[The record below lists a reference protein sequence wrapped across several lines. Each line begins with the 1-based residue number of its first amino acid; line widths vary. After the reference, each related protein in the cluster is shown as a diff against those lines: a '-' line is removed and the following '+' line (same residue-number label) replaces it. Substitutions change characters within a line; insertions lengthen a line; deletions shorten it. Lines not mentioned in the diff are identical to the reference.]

1 MNILKKF
8 DVLKTRYT
16 KWLEPKLKQ
25 KVIGKNTTAES
36 CSGSQWHVV
45 LSLMI
50 FYIHIIVTQALK
62 SYARLLSHF
71 KRMTIT

>member
-50 FYIHIIVTQALK
+50 F
-62 SYARLLSHF
+62 
-71 KRMTIT
+71 

>member
-36 CSGSQWHVV
+36 CSAWFTMACG
-45 LSLMI
+45 
-50 FYIHIIVTQALK
+50 AE
-62 SYARLLSHF
+62 SYDFLH
-71 KRMTIT
+71 THYCDTGP